1 MNLKSIVRLPAKAGA
16 WYVASSAV
24 IKLCGMSATPYF
36 TRVMSPEEYGRY
48 SLYMSWLAMLSVLTT
63 LGLGGSAIYRGM
75 QKLDSR
81 GNRILS
87 SAIGLALGSLALFSA
102 VAVLFPSGAVRLLG
116 LSLQMVYLLI
126 LQIALDSV
134 ITLYLSRSRYVY
146 GYRLVIGVNL
156 GAALLSLGLSMLLS
170 RFTEPTATLR
180 ATALL
185 IATAVFAL
193 PLFVTAITR
202 DRRIFSRRVW
212 GFLLRFN
219 LPLLP
224 HLLAGTLMTNMDKVL
239 ISRIVGE
246 SAVAGFS
253 VAYSLGAGMSFITTG
268 LISALS
274 PWIMRKIAQGKQDRV
289 ADVTLKLSALVA
301 VGSLGVLTLAPE
313 VLAFLAPSSYS
324 SALPSVYPIT
334 VTAAVSFISSVT
346 ATALIRAERT
356 GLLSLCS
363 IVGAAVNVAAN
374 LLLLPISFNGAA
386 LAHFAAAVA
395 SLTAGIIL
403 TRRLSGGSVVKA
415 LPSATVIAV
424 SALLSFILYAIR
436 DDLVS
441 RLIILAL
448 LGLAAIACLFSLKD
462 DVIEKDALKA

>member
-1 MNLKSIVRLPAKAGA
+1 MNLKGIVRLPAKAGA

-81 GNRILS
+81 GNKILS
-87 SAIGLALGSLALFSA
+87 SALGLALSSIALFSLFA
-102 VAVLFPSGAVRLLG
+102 ILFPHGVSRLLG
-116 LSLQMVYLLI
+116 LPLQMVYLLI

-146 GYRLVIGVNL
+146 GYRLVIGVNVGSAILAL
-156 GAALLSLGLSMLLS
+156 GVSMLLS
-170 RFTEPTATLR
+170 RFAESTAEMRAAALLF
-180 ATALL
+180 ATA
-185 IATAVFAL
+185 IFAL
-193 PLFVTAITR
+193 PLLIAAIFR
-202 DRRIFSRRVW
+202 ERRIFSKNVW
-212 GFLLRFN
+212 AFLLRFN

-334 VTAAVSFISSVT
+334 ITAAVSFISSVT

-395 SLTAGIIL
+395 SLAAGVII
-403 TRRLSGGSVVKA
+403 TGRLAGGAIVKA
-415 LPSATVIAV
+415 LPSATVIAA

-448 LGLAAIACLFSLKD
+448 LGLIAIACLFSLKD

>member
-36 TRVMSPEEYGRY
+36 TRVMNPEEYGRY

-87 SAIGLALGSLALFSA
+87 SAIGLALGSLALFAA

-116 LSLQMVYLLI
+116 LPRQMVYLLI

-193 PLFVTAITR
+193 PLFVTAIIR
-202 DRRIFSRRVW
+202 DRRLFSRRVW
-212 GFLLRFN
+212 EFLLRFN

-239 ISRIVGE
+239 IGRIVGGA
-246 SAVAGFS
+246 AVAGFS

-268 LISALS
+268 LISALA
-274 PWIMRKIAQGKQDRV
+274 PWIMRKIAQGKEERV
-289 ADVTLKLSALVA
+289 AEVTLKLATLVA
-301 VGSLGVLTLAPE
+301 VGSLCVLTIAPE
-313 VLAFLAPSSYS
+313 LIAFLAPSGYS
-324 SALPSVYPIT
+324 AALPSVYPIT
-334 VTAAVSFISSVT
+334 VTAAVSFVGSVT

-356 GLLSLCS
+356 ASLSLCS
-363 IVGAAVNVAAN
+363 IVGAAVNIGAN
-374 LLLLPISFNGAA
+374 LILLPISFNGAA
-386 LAHFAAAVA
+386 IAHFAAAVA
-395 SLTAGIIL
+395 SLAAGIIL
-403 TRRLSGGSVVKA
+403 TRRLSGGSVVKT
-415 LPSATVIAV
+415 LPTAVVIGGSAI
-424 SALLSFILYAIR
+424 LSIILYALR
-436 DDLVS
+436 EDLVS
-441 RLIILAL
+441 RLVILAL
-448 LGLAAIACLFSLKD
+448 LGLAAITCLLSLKD
-462 DVIEKDALKA
+462 DVIENKTAVA